1 MRNYNSPALLTTN
14 KFLQFYAYVDKFDIV
29 RKFANSNY
37 SIRLLLILMNTY
49 YLNRDS
55 TSKTDYVHTKETL
68 YSLLYKK
75 ISRLSLSTFIDKMTE
90 DGVLEKKFC
99 TNDRRKYEIFPSK
112 ILVNE
117 FETMNNQ
124 LNEEFNFNEEI
135 NSSAKDQYLEQRR

>member
-1 MRNYNSPALLTTN
+1 MRNYNSQGLLTTN
-14 KFLQFYAYVDKFDIV
+14 KFLQFYVYVDKFDIV
-29 RKFANSNY
+29 RKFAKSNY

-55 TSKTDYVHTKETL
+55 TSKTDCVHTKESL
-68 YSLLYKK
+68 YSLLHKK

-99 TNDRRKYEIFPSK
+99 TNDRRKYEILPSK

-124 LNEEFNFNEEI
+124 LNEEFNFDEEI
-135 NSSAKDQYLEQRR
+135 NSSAKD